1 MEPTHDTAADASA
14 RRAAWSAYWA
24 TGGLHSCVGSFDGNY
39 SGAIGAFWRGV
50 FTDLPDGPVRA
61 LDLATGNGAL
71 PRLLWEHRA
80 GRPGLEV
87 DAVDLARL
95 APAWLDPGQHA
106 GLRFHSGVAM
116 EHLPFPDASFDL
128 VTSQYGFEYAH
139 REAAL
144 AEALRVLRPGGRL
157 ALVMHHAGSVLVRV
171 GRSELQN
178 QALLLAPDGLLSAT
192 AAVLPWVARAR
203 AGQDPSGEP
212 DALRAR
218 TDYNAAIQ
226 ALAAAIAG
234 SDAPDLLV
242 EARAWVN
249 RLLAGTGPD
258 PAPALATLAT
268 YREGLVGAGLR
279 TGELI
284 EHALDDEQSAA
295 LVSALQAA
303 RPAGRVRVGLVSQ
316 AEGLLGWGLR
326 LDPA

>member
-1 MEPTHDTAADASA
+1 MDPTRTTADEPSA

-24 TGGLHSCVGSFDGNY
+24 TGGLHSCVGSFDASY
-39 SGAIGAFWRGV
+39 SGAIGDFWRGV
-50 FTDLPDGPVRA
+50 FDDLPEGPLRA

-71 PRLLWEHRA
+71 PRLLWEHR
-80 GRPGLEV
+80 GDRPGLEV

-95 APAWLDPGQHA
+95 APTWLDPGQHA
-106 GLRFHSGVAM
+106 GLRFHAGVAM
-116 EHLPFPDASFDL
+116 EQLPFEDASFDL
-128 VTSQYGFEYAH
+128 VASQYGFEYA
-139 REAAL
+139 RRDAAL
-144 AEALRVLRPGGRL
+144 AEALRVLKPGGRL

-178 QALLLAPDGLLSAT
+178 QSLLMAPEGLLAAT
-192 AAVLPWVARAR
+192 AAVLPWIAMAR

-218 TDYNAAIQ
+218 TAYNAAVQ
-226 ALAAAIAG
+226 ALASSIAG
-234 SDAPDLLV
+234 SDAPDLLL
-242 EARAWVN
+242 ETRAWVN

-258 PAPALATLAT
+258 PAPALAALSN
-268 YREGLVGAGLR
+268 YRDGLVAAGLR

-284 EHALDDEQSAA
+284 ENALDEAQLAA
-295 LVSALQAA
+295 LVSSVQVA
-303 RPAGRVRVGLVSQ
+303 RPAGRVQVVDVAQ